1 MKSAA
6 VDSEELKGWCHQIL
20 DQEKVSREHLALSPA
35 QTCGAPAE
43 HSRTDDLLP
52 LRKVH
57 GDRCH
62 TFPGHLLLPGQLVC
76 FSWGPGQRS
85 LVSYSPWGHKELD
98 TTKRLT
104 LSFVENKSFQGIAF
118 GWREFLE
125 VIHCCC
131 CSGSQSYAPLCD
143 PMDCS
148 MPGFPIRQNLLESAQ
163 TLGHWVNDAMSHGK
177 ALTQGEPRSLQGLAL
192 RGICI

>member
-6 VDSEELKGWCHQIL
+6 VDSEELKSRCHQIL

-35 QTCGAPAE
+35 QACGVPAE

-76 FSWGPGQRS
+76 LSWAPGQRS
-85 LVSYSPWGHKELD
+85 LVGYSPWGHKELD
-98 TTKRLT
+98 TTEQLDNHNSLCATLKRQTKRKLFSVNFYCWRQRT
-104 LSFVENKSFQGIAF
+104 KGNKLKKKK
-118 GWREFLE
+118 RE
-125 VIHCCC
+125 I
-131 CSGSQSYAPLCD
+131 
-143 PMDCS
+143 
-148 MPGFPIRQNLLESAQ
+148 LLFIFSEKKV
-163 TLGHWVNDAMSHGK
+163 T
-177 ALTQGEPRSLQGLAL
+177 
-192 RGICI
+192 I